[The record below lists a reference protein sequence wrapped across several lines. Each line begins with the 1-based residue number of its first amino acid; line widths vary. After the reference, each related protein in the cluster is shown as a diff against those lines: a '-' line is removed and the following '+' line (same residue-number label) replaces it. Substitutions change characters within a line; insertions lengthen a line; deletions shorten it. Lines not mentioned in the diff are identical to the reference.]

1 MNNMTNNMNK
11 RGMNFIPMNQRG
23 MDPMMINNIQM
34 NQIGMNPMM
43 MNNQHNF
50 MNRMNMDGT
59 SKNINKIIL
68 QYENKIK
75 ELEEIIKQKDFE
87 IISLKQKL
95 NIDISNHNFIN
106 INQMMMDINKN
117 QMNMGMGIIQP
128 SMTEID
134 KISITIKSEN
144 DEFVVKCFE
153 DDKASILMEKYN
165 INEGHLSYNYK
176 PIDINLTFKEIGIY
190 NGSIIQVKNLFYT
203 INFIYNGRLIKISL
217 AEDCPL
223 RMVIIYFLIKL
234 KREDLILKVLD
245 DSLEIIFLYNSKKL
259 IIDNT
264 QIKDIFSYYS
274 TNPTVNVFDSKNLIG
289 S

>member
-1 MNNMTNNMNK
+1 MNNMKNNLNQ
-11 RGMNFIPMNQRG
+11 RGMNFIPMNQIG
-23 MDPMMINNIQM
+23 MD
-34 NQIGMNPMM
+34 PMM

-50 MNRMNMDGT
+50 MNGMNMDGT
-59 SKNINKIIL
+59 SQNINNIIL

-75 ELEEIIKQKDFE
+75 ELEEIVKQKEFE

-95 NIDISNHNFIN
+95 NNDISNHNFIN
-106 INQMMMDINKN
+106 MNQMMMDINKN

-128 SMTEID
+128 PMTEND

-190 NGSIIQVKNLFYT
+190 NGSIIQVKNQVYT
-203 INFIYNGRLIKISL
+203 INFIYNGKTTKINLS
-217 AEDCPL
+217 EDCPL
-223 RMVIIYFLIKL
+223 RMAIIYFLIKL

-245 DSLEIIFLYNSKKL
+245 ESLEIIFLYNSKKL

-264 QIKDIFSYYS
+264 HIKDIFSFYS

-289 S
+289 

>member
-1 MNNMTNNMNK
+1 MNNMMNNMNQ
-11 RGMNFIPMNQRG
+11 RGMNFIPMNQMG
-23 MDPMMINNIQM
+23 MNPMMINNIQM

-43 MNNQHNF
+43 VNNQHNF
-50 MNRMNMDGT
+50 MNGMNMNGT
-59 SKNINKIIL
+59 SQNINNIIL

-75 ELEEIIKQKDFE
+75 ELEEIVKQKEFE

-95 NIDISNHNFIN
+95 NNDISNHNFIN
-106 INQMMMDINKN
+106 MNQMMMDINKN

-128 SMTEID
+128 PMTEID

-153 DDKASILMEKYN
+153 DDKVSILMEKYN

-190 NGSIIQVKNLFYT
+190 NGSIIQVKNQVYT
-203 INFIYNGRLIKISL
+203 INFIYNGKTTKISL
-217 AEDCPL
+217 SEDCPL
-223 RMVIIYFLIKL
+223 RMAIIYFLIKL
-234 KREDLILKVLD
+234 KREELILKVLD
-245 DSLEIIFLYNSKKL
+245 ESLEIIFLYNSEKL

-264 QIKDIFSYYS
+264 HIKDIFSFYS

-289 S
+289 